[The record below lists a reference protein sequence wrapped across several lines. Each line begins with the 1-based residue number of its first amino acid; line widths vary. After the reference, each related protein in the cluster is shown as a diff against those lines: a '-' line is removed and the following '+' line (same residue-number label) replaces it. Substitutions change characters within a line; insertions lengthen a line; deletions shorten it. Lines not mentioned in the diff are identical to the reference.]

1 MSFYY
6 FVASLPALNLSAPP
20 AMPFAT
26 FRAEVERL
34 LPRSVGGALDA
45 LVAGRPADSAFA
57 RDWADHEVQLR
68 NAVVRARAARRDE
81 DASPFL
87 RPAHGFQLAVEQAVN
102 EAYGKPNPLER
113 ELVLDQVRWKV
124 ADELSRDSA
133 FGLEAVLAYGLKLK
147 LAERWAGLTDQAGQ
161 SALLDAVK
169 EVRTAAEVSTADGRR

>member
-34 LPRSVGGALDA
+34 LPPSVGRELDA
-45 LVAGRPADSAFA
+45 LLEGRSADSAFA
-57 RDWADHEVQLR
+57 QDWVDHEVQLR
-68 NAVVRARAARRDE
+68 NAVVRTRAARRDE
-81 DASPFL
+81 DAVPFL
-87 RPAHGFQLAVEQAVN
+87 RPAHGFQLAVEQSVN
-102 EAYGKPNPLER
+102 EAYGKSNPLER
-113 ELVLDQVRWKV
+113 ELALDQVRWNA
-124 ADELSRDSA
+124 ADELSRASA

-161 SALLDAVK
+161 TALLDAVK
-169 EVRTAAEVSTADGRR
+169 RVREEAELS